1 MDDAKVQEV
10 IKRLQKK
17 FGKDSIF
24 VLGENKEKSSVGRW
38 ETGIADFD
46 VMMEGGLP
54 KSRVVEISGP
64 EGSGKTSICLAFA
77 AKADFTVFIDAE
89 GTLDDNRASVMGVPQ
104 GKLIVERP
112 DSGEEIAEAVVE
124 FTKANVPLIIVDSV
138 PAIVPHQFLEKLSK
152 KGFGED
158 NIAGTAR
165 ILSQK
170 LFPSLIPALKR
181 SDSTII
187 FINQIRDKIGLIFGN
202 PEETPGG
209 RALKHYA
216 AVRIQVRR
224 KEYYGKDIHGRLGQL
239 CAFRVTKS
247 KVSTP
252 YKECEIPLSF
262 EKGFVTHDE
271 MKQILKQQKEDLKVD
286 KNGEDDDS

>member
-10 IKRLQKK
+10 IKKIQKK
-17 FGKDSIF
+17 YGKDSIF
-24 VLGENKEKSSVGRW
+24 ILGENKEKSSVGRW
-38 ETGIADFD
+38 ETGIEDFD
-46 VMMEGGLP
+46 IMMEGGLP

-64 EGSGKTSICLAFA
+64 EGAGKTSICLAFA
-77 AKADFTVFIDAE
+77 ARSEFTVFIDAE
-89 GTLDDNRASVMGVPQ
+89 GTLDDNRASVMGVPE

-138 PAIVPHQFLEKLSK
+138 PAIVPHSFLEKLEK
-152 KGFGED
+152 KGFESD

-170 LFPSLIPALKR
+170 LFPSLIPALKH

-187 FINQIRDKIGLIFGN
+187 FINQIRDKIGLIFGD
-202 PEETPGG
+202 PTDTPGG

-224 KEYYGKDIHGRLGQL
+224 KQYYGLVKDRIGQL
-239 CAFRVTKS
+239 CAFRVVKS

-252 YKECEIPLSF
+252 YKECEIPLHF
-262 EKGFVTHDE
+262 DKGFVSHE
-271 MKQILKQQKEDLKVD
+271 EIKQLSKDAKVD
-286 KNGEDDDS
+286 REDEESYDD